1 MRRDEEGVLTLCNPE
16 DARNFTVAK
25 SVRFPPFSYPTRL
38 GRMRETVRLA
48 TRRVLPWF
56 FPRVVVSD
64 IDTAAGA
71 VTLTRERWSW
81 RRWKWERR

>member
-1 MRRDEEGVLTLCNPE
+1 MKPDEECAFTFCNPE
-16 DARNFTVAK
+16 DAHNFTVTKA
-25 SVRFPPFSYPTRL
+25 VRLHPFSVPTRWE
-38 GRMRETVRLA
+38 RMREA